1 MSPLSFLLALSL
13 SFTPPTW
20 ITHFQ
25 LGKTEAEESKKL
37 IVLNFSGS
45 DWCGPCIRLR
55 KEIFSSEAFS
65 NYAEN
70 HLVLVN
76 ADFPRYKK
84 NELPKEQVKDNEA
97 LAEKYN
103 SEGKFPYTVLL
114 DPNGKV
120 LKQWEGFPN
129 ETPEQFVDEIK
140 SVENAGK

>member
-1 MSPLSFLLALSL
+1 MKRIGFVFVLLIS
-13 SFTPPTW
+13 
-20 ITHFQ
+20 Q
-25 LGKTEAEESKKL
+25 
-37 IVLNFSGS
+37 
-45 DWCGPCIRLR
+45 
-55 KEIFSSEAFS
+55 FSSYTQDYHVVDS
-65 NYAEN
+65 IKQ
-70 HLVLVN
+70 LL
-76 ADFPRYKK
+76 KQ
-84 NELPKEQVKDNEA
+84 EQVKDNEA